1 LCRALD
7 IAHKTPTYPRY
18 VEFLDALPRNGV
30 GRVRTNQLRDAAI
43 TPDTVDP
50 EAMGLTIG
58 RAERR

>member
-1 LCRALD
+1 M
-7 IAHKTPTYPRY
+7 AHKTPTYPRY